1 MGASLRND
9 YEDEIMSDVSV
20 IGLGEMGAAL
30 TGAFLKAGQSVT
42 VWNRS
47 TAKAASLQARGA
59 ALAASPAEAV
69 SASPVIVICVSDY
82 AATSAILGAD
92 GVMQALAGKLVVQ
105 LTSGIPKQA
114 RALEAQVLAAG
125 ARYLDGA
132 IAAWPRQ
139 IGGPE
144 ATIVIGGPEA
154 AFAKA
159 RPLLGA
165 LAGVSHV
172 GAEIGQALVLFNA
185 ALAYLAGHW
194 IGFSHGAAI
203 CEAEGVSADAFGA
216 MMASLSPSLGQDL
229 SHMGKAIA
237 AGRFERPES
246 TLRTAGTDIAR
257 LVELSA
263 DLKIGADW
271 PRFAAAIFQR
281 GIAAG
286 FGEEEHCAVVKVLRA
301 P

>member
-1 MGASLRND
+1 
-9 YEDEIMSDVSV
+9 MSDVSV

-30 TGAFLKAGQSVT
+30 AGAFLSAGKSVT
-42 VWNRS
+42 VWNR
-47 TAKAASLQARGA
+47 TAAKAALLQERGA
-59 ALAASPAEAV
+59 VLATSPAEALG
-69 SASPVIVICVSDY
+69 ASPVIAICVSDY
-82 AATSAILGAD
+82 AATSAILGAG
-92 GVMQALAGKLVVQ
+92 GVTEALAGKLVVQ

-114 RALEAQVLAAG
+114 RALEAQMQAAG

-144 ATIVIGGPEA
+144 AAIVVAGPDVVFAEA
-154 AFAKA
+154 Q
-159 RPLLGA
+159 PLLKA
-165 LAGVSHV
+165 LAGEVSHV
-172 GAEIGQALVLFNA
+172 GVEIGQALVLFNA

-203 CEAEGVSADAFGA
+203 CEAEGVPVDVFGA

-237 AGRFERPES
+237 AGRFEKPES

-271 PRFAAAIFQR
+271 PRFAASVFQR
-281 GIAAG
+281 GIDAG
-286 FGEEEHCAVVKVLRA
+286 FGEEEHCAVVKVLRVA
-301 P
+301 

>member
-1 MGASLRND
+1 
-9 YEDEIMSDVSV
+9 MSDVSV

-30 TGAFLKAGQSVT
+30 AGAFLSAGKSIT
-42 VWNRS
+42 VWNR
-47 TAKAASLQARGA
+47 TAGKAAPLQERGA
-59 ALAASPAEAV
+59 VLAASPVEAV
-69 SASPVIVICVSDY
+69 RVSPVIVICVSDY
-82 AATSAILGAD
+82 AATSAILAAE
-92 GVMQALAGKLVVQ
+92 GVTEALAGRLVVQ

-144 ATIVIGGPEA
+144 ATIVVAGAEPVFAEA
-154 AFAKA
+154 Q
-159 RPLLGA
+159 PLLSM
-165 LAGVSHV
+165 LAGASHV
-172 GAEIGQALVLFNA
+172 GVEIGQALVLFNA

-203 CEAEGVSADAFGA
+203 CEAEGVPADAFGA

-229 SHMGKAIA
+229 NHMGKAIA
-237 AGRFERPES
+237 SGSFEKPES

-257 LVELSA
+257 LVELST
-263 DLKIGADW
+263 DLNIGAAW
-271 PRFAAAIFQR
+271 PRFAASVFQR
-281 GIAAG
+281 GIDAG
-286 FGEEEHCAVVKVLRA
+286 LGEEEHCAVVKVLRMA
-301 P
+301 